1 MKDQNERDHN
11 AMIKGQAD
19 KFFSDLKNGRYNTLN
34 LTTTEQVPSY
44 LIEALTVLG
53 EVEDTGETSNNSI
66 DIVVK
71 ENINIE

>member
-19 KFFSDLKNGRYNTLN
+19 KFFNDLKNGRYNTLN